1 MLFRNGI
8 KSLAIP
14 DILKDLILKHSLN
27 KKQILNMKVDDL
39 ASVLECDFETDKI
52 IQTSVRN
59 SSNKSMLHEMTELA

>member
-14 DILKDLILKHSLN
+14 DVLKDLIMKHSLN
-27 KKQILNMKVDDL
+27 KKQIINMKVDDL
-39 ASVLECDFETDKI
+39 ACVLECDFETAKI
-52 IQTSVRN
+52 IQNSVRG

>member
-14 DILKDLILKHSLN
+14 DVLKDLIMKHSLN
-27 KKQILNMKVDDL
+27 KKQILYMKIDDL
-39 ASVLECDFETDKI
+39 ASVLECDFETAKI
-52 IQTSVRN
+52 IQNSVRN

>member
-14 DILKDLILKHSLN
+14 DVLKDLIMKHSLN

-39 ASVLECDFETDKI
+39 ASVLECDFETAKI
-52 IQTSVRN
+52 IQNSVGS

>member
-1 MLFRNGI
+1 MLFRHGI

-14 DILKDLILKHSLN
+14 DVLKDLILKHSLN

-39 ASVLECDFETDKI
+39 AYVLECDFETAKI
-52 IQTSVRN
+52 IQNSVRN